1 MKSTGPGIYLL
12 DRYFL
17 EIKVDLYF
25 DSQVRFQIIYK
36 YFFSE
41 IQIPSKS
48 NEHSQILHPITQLGF
63 IIFEIVFLCSK
74 SFCHFFHLAI
84 LNFEIVLSLQISYI
98 FQMSAER
105 NFYRWIKKDIFK
117 KTVAHSTFSDF
128 GHP

>member
-48 NEHSQILHPITQLGF
+48 NEHS
-63 IIFEIVFLCSK
+63 
-74 SFCHFFHLAI
+74 
-84 LNFEIVLSLQISYI
+84 
-98 FQMSAER
+98 
-105 NFYRWIKKDIFK
+105 
-117 KTVAHSTFSDF
+117 
-128 GHP
+128 